1 MEVGWLHF
9 KGSGAYAL
17 GLLKSMIR
25 TWKVDL
31 VCLLKT
37 EVQEML
43 LCVVRSLGVGR
54 FLNWGTIDARV
65 ALGGILIF

>member
-1 MEVGWLHF
+1 MP
-9 KGSGAYAL
+9 S

-54 FLNWGTIDARV
+54 FLHGV
-65 ALGGILIF
+65 QLMLESH